1 MKEKKLTMK
10 DIAKMA
16 GVGKTTVSRYFNGG
30 YVKDETKIKIK
41 KIIDQYNYQPNT
53 FAQSLKA
60 KETKIIGV
68 IAPTLTSTT
77 SSRMISSLN
86 RYLKKEGYTPLIID
100 TNYNQLEEL
109 SAIEKLWHMNVDGI
123 VLVATE
129 LTMAHHTL
137 SKKLDI
143 PFVVLGQEMKE
154 GYSIVNDDYEAGF
167 EVGKYAGKMN
177 HQKIIYL
184 GVNAKDEAVGY
195 RRRKGVLD
203 GLKQSGIENVKV
215 VETDFTFD
223 KTRKVVSELL
233 KRELPSLIICA
244 TDNIALAT
252 FKELKEANIKVPEMV
267 SLIGFGGYEIS
278 KLITPSLCTIR
289 FDNEHAGVLAGES
302 LLKLIKKEEIEH
314 TQKIHYQ
321 FIEGGSVEKSII
333 Q

>member
-86 RYLKKEGYTPLIID
+86 CYLKKEGYTPLIID

-129 LTMAHHTL
+129 LTMAHYTL

-154 GYSIVNDDYEAGF
+154 GYSIVNDDYDAGF

-321 FIEGGSVEKSII
+321 FIEGGSVEKA
-333 Q
+333 

>member
-10 DIAKMA
+10 DIAEMA

-30 YVKDETKIKIK
+30 YVKEETRLKIK

-86 RYLKKEGYTPLIID
+86 QYLKKEGYTPLIVD

-129 LTMAHHTL
+129 LTMAHYTL
-137 SKKLDI
+137 SKKIDI
-143 PFVVLGQEMKE
+143 PFVAYGQEMKE

-167 EVGKYAGKMN
+167 EVGKYAGRMN
-177 HQKIIYL
+177 HQEIIYL

-195 RRRKGVLD
+195 LRKKGVLD
-203 GLKQSGIENVKV
+203 GLKQCGINDVKV

-223 KTRKVVSELL
+223 KTRKVVNDLF
-233 KRELPSLIICA
+233 KRKLPSLIICA

-252 FKELKEANIKVPEMV
+252 FKELKEAKIKVPETV

-278 KLITPSLCTIR
+278 QLITPSLCTIR
-289 FDNEHAGVLAGES
+289 FDNEQAGVLAGKT
-302 LLKLIKKEEIEH
+302 LIKLIKNEKVEN
-314 TQKIHYQ
+314 TQKIHFQ
-321 FIEGGSVEKSII
+321 FIEGGSVI
-333 Q
+333 QYR

>member
-10 DIAKMA
+10 DIAEMA

-30 YVKDETKIKIK
+30 YVKDETKEKIK

-86 RYLKKEGYTPLIID
+86 QYLKKEGYTPLIID

-137 SKKLDI
+137 SKKIDI
-143 PFVVLGQEMKE
+143 PLVALGQEMKE

-167 EVGKYAGKMN
+167 EVGKYAGQMN

-195 RRRKGVLD
+195 LRKKGVMD
-203 GLKQSGIENVKV
+203 GLKQSGIEDVKV

-223 KTRKVVSELL
+223 KTRKVVCDLL
-233 KRELPSLIICA
+233 KRRMPSLIICA
-244 TDNIALAT
+244 TDNIALAA
-252 FKELKEANIKVPEMV
+252 FKELKEANIKVPETV

-278 KLITPSLCTIR
+278 QLITPSLCTIR
-289 FDNEHAGVLAGES
+289 FDNEQAGILAGET
-302 LLKLIKKEEIEH
+302 LLKLIKKEAVET

-321 FIEGGSVEKSII
+321 FIKGGSVRKM
-333 Q
+333 

>member
-302 LLKLIKKEEIEH
+302 LLKIIKKEEIEH

-321 FIEGGSVEKSII
+321 FIEGGSVEKA
-333 Q
+333 

>member
-10 DIAKMA
+10 DIAEMA

-30 YVKDETKIKIK
+30 YVKDETKEKIK

-68 IAPTLTSTT
+68 IAPTLTSIT
-77 SSRMISSLN
+77 SSRVISSLDQH
-86 RYLKKEGYTPLIID
+86 LKKEGYTPLIID
-100 TNYNQLEEL
+100 TNYSQLEEL

-123 VLVATE
+123 ILVATE

-137 SKKLDI
+137 AKKLDI

-177 HQKIIYL
+177 HQEVIYL

-195 RRRKGVLD
+195 IRKKGVLD
-203 GLKQSGIENVKV
+203 GLKESGIDKVKI

-223 KTRKVVSELL
+223 KTRQVVRELI
-233 KRELPSLIICA
+233 KKQLPSLIICA

-252 FKELKEANIKVPEMV
+252 FKELKEAHIDVPQTV
-267 SLIGFGGYEIS
+267 SLIGFGGYDIS
-278 KLITPSLCTIR
+278 QLITPSLCTIR
-289 FDNEHAGVLAGES
+289 FDNEQEGFLAAQTII
-302 LLKLIKKEEIEH
+302 KLIKGENVEN

-321 FIEGGSVEKSII
+321 FRTGGSVFNRK
-333 Q
+333 

>member
-10 DIAKMA
+10 DIAEMA

-30 YVKDETKIKIK
+30 YVKDETKTKIK

-68 IAPTLTSTT
+68 IAPTLTSIT

-86 RYLKKEGYTPLIID
+86 RYLKKKGYTPLIID
-100 TNYNQLEEL
+100 THYNQLEEL

-143 PFVVLGQEMKE
+143 PFVVLGQEMKG
-154 GYSIVNDDYEAGF
+154 GYSIVNEDYEAGF
-167 EVGKYAGKMN
+167 EVGQYAGRMN
-177 HQKIIYL
+177 HQRIIYL

-195 RRRKGVLD
+195 RRRKGIIE
-203 GLKQSGIENVKV
+203 GLKQSGIEDVKV

-223 KTRKVVSELL
+223 KTRKVVADLL
-233 KRELPSLIICA
+233 KRELPTLIICA

-252 FKELKEANIKVPEMV
+252 FKELKEAHIKVPETV

-278 KLITPSLCTIR
+278 ELITPSLCTVR
-289 FDNEHAGVLAGES
+289 FDNEQAGILAGET
-302 LLKLIKKEEIEH
+302 LLKLIKKEEVEY

-321 FIEGGSVEKSII
+321 FIKGGSVVKA
-333 Q
+333 

>member
-10 DIAKMA
+10 DIAEMA

-30 YVKDETKIKIK
+30 YVKEETKLKIK

-60 KETKIIGV
+60 KESKIIGI
-68 IAPTLTSTT
+68 IAPTLTSIT
-77 SSRMISSLN
+77 SSRMISSLD
-86 RYLKKEGYTPLIID
+86 RYLKKEGYTPLIVD
-100 TNYNQLEEL
+100 TNYSQLEEL

-137 SKKLDI
+137 AKKLDI
-143 PFVVLGQEMKE
+143 PFVVLGQEMKD
-154 GYSIVNDDYEAGF
+154 GYSIINDDYEAGF

-195 RRRKGVLD
+195 IRKKGVLD
-203 GLKQSGIENVKV
+203 GLKQSSIENVKV

-223 KTRKVVSELL
+223 KTRKVVHDLL
-233 KRELPSLIICA
+233 NRELPSLIICA

-252 FKELKEANIKVPEMV
+252 FKELKEANIQVPQTV

-289 FDNEHAGVLAGES
+289 FDNEHAGMLAGKT
-302 LLKLIKKEEIEH
+302 LLKLIKKEAVEN

-321 FIEGGSVEKSII
+321 FIEGGSVDHKK
-333 Q
+333 